1 MIPAMKTEK
10 TTKTMLKYSTEY
22 KLLCAIAQALLPP
35 PLTLGDIVVAF
46 CDLPNHKQ
54 MEDAFV
60 ASRGRYSRRKFLE
73 DFGCPGWAYDFLRTY
88 CDWKLS
94 DMFNAAESSE
104 PPPASQKTRAVNSV
118 A

>member
-1 MIPAMKTEK
+1 MKK

-22 KLLCAIAQALLPP
+22 KLLCAIAQAILPR

-60 ASRGRYSRRKFLE
+60 ASRGRYSRQKFLE
-73 DFGCPGWAYDFLRTY
+73 DFGCSGWAYDFLRSY
-88 CDWKLS
+88 CDWELS
-94 DMFNAAESSE
+94 DAFNAEKNPVPS
-104 PPPASQKTRAVNSV
+104 PVRQKMRNINSV

>member
-1 MIPAMKTEK
+1 MKANEIRV
-10 TTKTMLKYSTEY
+10 TMSRSGEY
-22 KLLCAIAQALLPP
+22 KLLCAIARAVLPW
-35 PLTLGDIVVAF
+35 PLTLGDVVVAF

-54 MEDAFV
+54 MEEAFI

-88 CDWKLS
+88 CDWELS
-94 DMFNAAESSE
+94 DMFNTASE
-104 PPPASQKTRAVNSV
+104 APTASQETGDVDSV